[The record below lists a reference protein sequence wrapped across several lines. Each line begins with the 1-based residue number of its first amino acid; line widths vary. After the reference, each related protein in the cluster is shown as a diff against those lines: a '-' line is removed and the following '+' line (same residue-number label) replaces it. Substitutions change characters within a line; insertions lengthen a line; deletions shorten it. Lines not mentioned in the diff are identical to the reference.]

1 MPKELVDESD
11 NGPSDNINL
20 LREEIIRPGDLV
32 GWSDTRSI
40 SEDLDYS
47 NEFG

>member
-1 MPKELVDESD
+1 MPQELLEEPSTR
-11 NGPSDNINL
+11 PSDAQNVQH
-20 LREEIIRPGDLV
+20 EEIIRPGDLV

-40 SEDLDYS
+40 YEDLDYS

>member
-1 MPKELVDESD
+1 MPQELFIESSNKPED
-11 NGPSDNINL
+11 TMNIQH
-20 LREEIIRPGDLV
+20 EEIIRPGDLV

-40 SEDLDYS
+40 HDDLDWS